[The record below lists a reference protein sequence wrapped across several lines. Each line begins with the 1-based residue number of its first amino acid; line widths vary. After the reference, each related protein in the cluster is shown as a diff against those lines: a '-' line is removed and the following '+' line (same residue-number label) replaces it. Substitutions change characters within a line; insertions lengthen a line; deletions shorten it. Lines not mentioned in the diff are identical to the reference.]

1 MIPGAHE
8 GYLSW
13 ERFEQIQQMIAEHYR
28 GPGGRGAPK
37 QGAGLV
43 SGLLRCRRCG
53 RQLTVHYTGRDADV
67 LRYSCHR
74 GWLDNA
80 EVKCIAVG
88 GIPVDEAIS
97 QALLE
102 VVQPA
107 AVEAAVLASQDIT
120 RERDE
125 VLAALERDLE
135 AARYA
140 AHRASKQYDATDP
153 ENRLVS
159 AELERRWHQAL
170 ARVAELEQRISQH
183 RGERQPL
190 APPTL
195 DEFSTLTTD
204 LDAVW
209 HHPETDVRLKKRI
222 VRTLIHEVVADVDSE
237 AGEIML
243 IVPWQGGVHTELRL
257 PRRRRGP
264 CTHTAKEIVETVR
277 VLVRLCSDDLIA
289 GVLNRHG
296 LRTGR
301 GNRWTRERVTGLRS
315 KHNIP
320 CHHPEQRTSQGWMN
334 LTEAA
339 KFLGISPRTLRIAV
353 ERGELEAQHP
363 LRDGPWIFNRRTL
376 ETEAAV
382 KLVERVRDRG
392 KAPAKPAAEQ
402 TNLDLSTT

>member
-1 MIPGAHE
+1 M
-8 GYLSW
+8 
-13 ERFEQIQQMIAEHYR
+13 
-28 GPGGRGAPK
+28 
-37 QGAGLV
+37 
-43 SGLLRCRRCG
+43 
-53 RQLTVHYTGRDADV
+53 
-67 LRYSCHR
+67 
-74 GWLDNA
+74 
-80 EVKCIAVG
+80 
-88 GIPVDEAIS
+88 
-97 QALLE
+97 
-102 VVQPA
+102 
-107 AVEAAVLASQDIT
+107 
-120 RERDE
+120 
-125 VLAALERDLE
+125 
-135 AARYA
+135 
-140 AHRASKQYDATDP
+140 
-153 ENRLVS
+153 
-159 AELERRWHQAL
+159 ERRWNQAL

-183 RGERQPL
+183 RGERPPI

-195 DEFSTLTTD
+195 DEFSTLTAD

-237 AGEIML
+237 AGEIIL
-243 IVPWQGGVHTELRL
+243 IVHWQGGVHTELRL
-257 PRRRRGP
+257 PRRRRGQ

-289 GVLNRHG
+289 GVLNRNG

-320 CHHPEQRTSQGWMN
+320 CHHSEQRTSQGWMN

-402 TNLDLSTT
+402 TNFDLSTT